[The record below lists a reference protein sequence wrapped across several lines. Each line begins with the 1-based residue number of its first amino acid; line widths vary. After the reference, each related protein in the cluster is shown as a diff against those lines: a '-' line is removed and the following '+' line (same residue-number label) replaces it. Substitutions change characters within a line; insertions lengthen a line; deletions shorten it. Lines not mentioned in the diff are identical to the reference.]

1 MSDKDLDM
9 SFLDHLE
16 VLRWHL
22 IRSGVAIFFFS
33 IIAFLKIKFN
43 FIN

>member
-1 MSDKDLDM
+1 MSKKELDM

-22 IRSGVAIFFFS
+22 IRSGIAIISLS
-33 IIAFLKIKFN
+33 ILAFICKD
-43 FIN
+43 FIF